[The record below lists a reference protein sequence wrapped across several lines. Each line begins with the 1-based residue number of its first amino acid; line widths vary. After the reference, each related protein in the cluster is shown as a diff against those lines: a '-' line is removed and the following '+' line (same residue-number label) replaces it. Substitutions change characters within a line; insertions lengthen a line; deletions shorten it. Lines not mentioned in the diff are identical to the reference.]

1 MSACIAFPKWV
12 VPLIITQRCH
22 QFGNDVGTFFVG
34 SQIFILIDFDIRS
47 SEIFIPQYLWPFQDW
62 EGIILI
68 NAVILILRLVFT
80 HVTFI
85 RSICNSK
92 VLYSHQCNFCWVQS
106 DHNYKNHGR
115 HFLFF
120 HGYVSASDVPT
131 EMLPGFTEW
140 CWGKYD
146 GVQNIYC
153 EIEERIKI
161 HSWQSSHWWKWS
173 AAWTNWFEVFYM
185 SLLLFHWMI
194 VCHQHIITLCSCLS
208 PDLPG
213 SRSNLS

>member
-106 DHNYKNHGR
+106 DHNYKKQGR
-115 HFLFF
+115 QICYSFMEWIYECIWFF
-120 HGYVSASDVPT
+120 YQNVARIYWM
-131 EMLPGFTEW
+131 MLRKVWWSTKNLLRNW
-140 CWGKYD
+140 RKNR
-146 GVQNIYC
+146 NI
-153 EIEERIKI
+153 
-161 HSWQSSHWWKWS
+161 
-173 AAWTNWFEVFYM
+173 
-185 SLLLFHWMI
+185 LL
-194 VCHQHIITLCSCLS
+194 TK
-208 PDLPG
+208 
-213 SRSNLS
+213 